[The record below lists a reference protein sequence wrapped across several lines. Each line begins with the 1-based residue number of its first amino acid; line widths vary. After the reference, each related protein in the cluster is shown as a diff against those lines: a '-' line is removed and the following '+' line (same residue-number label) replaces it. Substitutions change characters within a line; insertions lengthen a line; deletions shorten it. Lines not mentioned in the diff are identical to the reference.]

1 MIGFMDML
9 NCEDC
14 GGPVRRGIA
23 RTIAW
28 NTEYWVM
35 IPWNESFPLGPYC
48 YDCTGARLNDWN
60 RHIPGEGKLRQE
72 LIRRYV
78 DRFGHLYARL
88 EFHPNGTTYHPA
100 INSTP
105 ADVARWLVEVAGDIL
120 KLED

>member
-1 MIGFMDML
+1 ML
-9 NCEDC
+9 SNRELE
-14 GGPVRRGIA
+14 VI
-23 RTIAW
+23 
-28 NTEYWVM
+28 YWAL
-35 IPWNESFPLGPYC
+35 E
-48 YDCTGARLNDWN
+48 GALNDPGTIDTTSGGGCSQQEKAELLAEMKATQDKVKDELGK
-60 RHIPGEGKLRQE
+60 HIPGEGKLRQE